1 MLMRINRK
9 YKGESFEAMMR
20 RFKKGCEKSDIINEV
35 KKREHYEKPSLSRRR
50 KREMAVK
57 KELKRQEDQSLHRF
71 PGK

>member
-9 YKGESFEAMMR
+9 YKDESFESLMR

-35 KKREHYEKPSLSRRR
+35 KKREHFEKPSMSRRLKR
-50 KREMAVK
+50 KMAVK
-57 KELKRQEDQSLHRF
+57 KELKRQEDQRLHRF

>member
-35 KKREHYEKPSLSRRR
+35 KKREHYEKPSSIR
-50 KREMAVK
+50 KRKKEIAVK

>member
-35 KKREHYEKPSLSRRR
+35 KKREHYEKRSLTRRR
-50 KREMAVK
+50 ARELAVK
-57 KELKRQEDQSLHRF
+57 KELKRQEDQRLYRI
-71 PGK
+71 PGR